1 MGGGG
6 GGGGTSFSAQG
17 SPPGF
22 DYATAMGLQQMAIGG
37 DIQSYALSDQDFSNR
52 YPALQDAY
60 NQWQA
65 NLGQQVGQVS
75 QGAQA
80 QGGMMGGLANMIAGR
95 QGAQT
100 TSDISG
106 IRNAAATAAGA
117 AQPIFNLGAQQAG
130 LAPQLQGLSGQQ
142 AGIGSQVAALGGGIA
157 GMGATPYNLGQQL
170 LNEPIDPQTQQ
181 QMMRAGLGSAAGA
194 LGAGSLGQG
203 MAGQAAAARQLGL
216 STLQYGQAMRGEA
229 TQDIGLGA
237 SIAGQGGQLQAQAAS
252 PFGALGGA
260 AQTLGTA
267 GAQLAGGAQTYGTG
281 ANVAASAGGLS
292 NLAQQAQES
301 YGLNTAQLMNTY
313 GGLQAQQA
321 TGLQGNMGIAGQLFP
336 KRPFGLGGTN
346 MAQSELGQTGAYNSF
361 QQANYATMNGIAFN
375 QAQIQ
380 AQQQQLQSSQSAG
393 MMSAGVG
400 AAGAVASA
408 ATAAAL
414 CWVARE
420 CLGTTDSRW
429 KQFRLWLLN
438 YAPASLRALYLRHGR
453 VFAVFLSAKPLLK
466 GLVKAGILGVLRT
479 QQRRTRLLSLNL
491 LFI

>member
-6 GGGGTSFSAQG
+6 GGGGASFSAQG
-17 SPPGF
+17 APPGF
-22 DYATAMGLQQMAIGG
+22 DYSTAMGLQQMAIGG
-37 DIQSYALSDQDFSNR
+37 DIQSYALSDQDFANR

-80 QGGMMGGLANMIAGR
+80 QGGMMSGLANMIAGR

-100 TSDISG
+100 TSDITG
-106 IRNAAATAAGA
+106 IRNAAATVAGT
-117 AQPIFNLGAQQAG
+117 AQPVFNLGAQQAG
-130 LAPQLQGLSGQQ
+130 LAPQLQGIAGQQ
-142 AGIGSQVAALGGGIA
+142 AGIGGQMAGLGAGIA
-157 GMGATPYNLGQQL
+157 GMGAAPYNLGQQL
-170 LNEPIDPQTQQ
+170 INEPIDPQTQQ
-181 QMMRAGLGSAAGA
+181 QMMRAGLGKAAGA
-194 LGAGSLGQG
+194 LGAASLGQG

-216 STLQYGQAMRGEA
+216 NTLQYGQAMRGEG
-229 TQDIGLGA
+229 TQDIGLAA
-237 SIAGQGGQLQAQAAS
+237 SIAGQGGQLQGLGA
-252 PFGALGGA
+252 GALGGA
-260 AQTLGTA
+260 GQTLGGA
-267 GAQLAGGAQTYGTG
+267 GAQLGGAANIYGTG
-281 ANVAASAGGLS
+281 ANLAASAGGLS

-321 TGLQGNMGIAGQLFP
+321 ANLQGNMGVASGLFP
-336 KRPFGLGGTN
+336 KRPFGVGGTN

-375 QAQIQ
+375 QAQMQ
-380 AQQQQLQSSQSAG
+380 AQQQQLQAQQSAG

-414 CWVARE
+414 CWVARA
-420 CLGTTDSRW
+420 CYGADNPRWLYFRNWLCSSRCPY
-429 KQFRLWLLN
+429 LLRIVYLKFGRWIAEN
-438 YAPASLRALYLRHGR
+438 ILHHSRMKSLRDLIRLAMDRAIYDR
-453 VFAVFLSAKPLLK
+453 
-466 GLVKAGILGVLRT
+466 ILIAEFFRAST
-479 QQRRTRLLSLNL
+479 
-491 LFI
+491 I